1 MKTSRKE
8 DEMSAQAIRYQERK
22 SYGSWRYAVLA
33 LVAAIALAI
42 ALMVT
47 NAGGADQTTTG
58 GAGGSVQMTGHPGP
72 QTTSIVVP
80 GGPAAGHPLP

>member
-1 MKTSRKE
+1 
-8 DEMSAQAIRYQERK
+8 MSAQAIRYQDRK

-42 ALMVT
+42 ALMVA

-58 GAGGSVQMTGHPGP
+58 RTGGSVQMTGHPGP
-72 QTTSIVVP
+72 QTTTIVVP
-80 GGPAAGHPLP
+80 GGPVAGHPLP